1 MQNLFF
7 KASVSWRILVLV
19 LAFFLLNLSYS
30 ALAQR
35 PFQNEIDQFK
45 KQDQVSPPTAGQILL
60 VGSSSFRRW
69 TNVQGRFPGY
79 PILNRGFGGSTLP
92 DVIGFAQDII
102 IPYHPKQV
110 AIYCG
115 ENDLA
120 ADSTINGKTIF
131 KRFRTLS
138 KIIRSGLPGC
148 PILFVAVKPS
158 PSRARVLDK
167 VIDANARISRYCRKH
182 KNYAFAD
189 VFTPMLGP
197 DHKPMEDLFV
207 GDMLHMNEK
216 GYDIWT
222 RVIQPYLLK

>member
-131 KRFRTLS
+131 KRFRHCPKLS
-138 KIIRSGLPGC
+138 GAVCLVVR
-148 PILFVAVKPS
+148 LFVAAKPS

-197 DHKPMEDLFV
+197 TTNLWKICS

-222 RVIQPYLLK
+222 WVIQPYLLK